1 MTRRRGLTVG
11 IGLAFAALA
20 LVAAACTPSSPNGD
34 PLWWSFHLS
43 GWQPDGT
50 YKVDSANSA
59 QGVATVQPL
68 SGPSF
73 LVYDNFA
80 SIPTSR
86 TDAGWNHI
94 GDPDSRAGY
103 VVYPYQSNNS
113 AQGKLYNVITPGG
126 QSYDYQHLLAPGEA
140 LNNSF
145 AAISPDGQWL
155 VSGEWG
161 TMNRLRIFPMPIL
174 NPATAPTGGSLSLS
188 GNINL
193 SSSVRDVQGCTFTSA
208 TRLLCSSNDP
218 VPDLQPTPK
227 PLLQIDL
234 AAPLSGGSV
243 NATVTSLGELPQ
255 VSACTG
261 TFETEGLDYDL
272 ATSVLRVI
280 VVPPAPCAIQSD
292 VYQYVPSP

>member
-1 MTRRRGLTVG
+1 MTRRRGLAVR

-43 GWQPDGT
+43 GWAPDGT
-50 YKVDSANSA
+50 YKVDSVYNA
-59 QGVATVQPL
+59 QGVATVHPL
-68 SGPSF
+68 SGPSYQ
-73 LVYDNFA
+73 VYDNIG
-80 SIPTSR
+80 SITSGR
-86 TDAGWNHI
+86 IDAGWNHV
-94 GDPDSRAGY
+94 GDPDSRSGY
-103 VVYPYQSNNS
+103 IVYPYQSDNS
-113 AQGKLYNVITPGG
+113 AQGKLFNVITPTGL
-126 QSYDYQHLLAPGEA
+126 SYDYQHLLASGEA
-140 LNNSF
+140 SNNSF

-161 TMNRLRIFPMPIL
+161 TKSRLLVYPMPIL
-174 NPATAPTGGSLSLS
+174 NPSTAPTGGPLPLS
-188 GNINL
+188 GLINL
-193 SSSVRDVQGCTFTSA
+193 ASPVRDIQGCTFTSA
-208 TRLLCSSNDP
+208 TRLLCSSDDP

-227 PLLQIDL
+227 PLVQVDL
-234 AAPLSGGSV
+234 ASALSGASV

-261 TFETEGLDYDL
+261 SFETEGLDFDI